1 MISGGSFVKKKECRV
16 CESKELHRALVLT
29 PTPPGNNFLLE
40 NELHEKEELF
50 PLELDFCDDCSH
62 IQLGHVVDP
71 SFLFQNDYSYVSATS
86 SVFVDH
92 LESYADH
99 VTKLLDLEK
108 DTLVI
113 DIGSND
119 GTCLS
124 FFKKKGMLVLGVDP
138 AIEIAKKATQ
148 NGIPTMAEFFCKEI
162 AEEILKKEGKAVL
175 VTSHNACAHIDNLG
189 SVIQGVE
196 VLLEPEGIFV
206 MEVGYFV
213 DVFQNKWF
221 DTIYHEHVD
230 FHTVA
235 PLKRLFSRFNLEI
248 FRVERISPQGGSI
261 RVMVQREGGI
271 RKIEDSVQGFIAL
284 EESLGLH
291 SIEALYGFQKD
302 INILKNEFRTL
313 LNNLKKDGK
322 SIAAFGAPTKATT
335 LCYHFGINKSDIDF
349 IVDDNPMKQGLF
361 SPGKHI
367 PVFGSEKIYEEKPDY
382 LLILAWN
389 FSESI
394 MKKHIEYQDKIGT
407 FFLPMPKPA
416 LVKKNGNK

>member
-1 MISGGSFVKKKECRV
+1 MRAEGSFFKKKECRV
-16 CESKELHRALVLT
+16 CESLDLQRAVELT
-29 PTPPGNNFLLE
+29 PTPPGNNFLSKS
-40 NELHEKEELF
+40 ELGKEEDLY
-50 PLELDFCDDCSH
+50 PLELDFCGSCNH

-92 LESYADH
+92 LESYSNH
-99 VTKLLDLEK
+99 VTKLFNLDE
-108 DTLVI
+108 DSFVI

-119 GTCLS
+119 GTCLR
-124 FFKKKGMLVLGVDP
+124 FFKQKGMSVLGVDP
-138 AIEIAKKATQ
+138 ATDIAKEATKF
-148 NGIPTMAEFFCKEI
+148 GIPTMPNFFCREI
-162 AEEILKKEGKAVL
+162 ALEIEKKEGKANL
-175 VTSHNACAHIDNLG
+175 ITSHNACAHIDDLS
-189 SVIQGVE
+189 SVIEGVE
-196 VLLEPEGIFV
+196 VLLQSDGIFV

-235 PLKRLFSRFNLEI
+235 PLKTLFSRFNLEM

-261 RVMVQREGGI
+261 RVMVQRKGGLREI
-271 RKIEDSVQGFIAL
+271 ESSIEDLVDL
-284 EESLGLH
+284 EKELGLNRIESLY
-291 SIEALYGFQKD
+291 SFQDNINNLKKD
-302 INILKNEFRTL
+302 FKFL
-313 LNNLKKDGK
+313 LNNLKKQGK

-349 IVDDNPMKQGLF
+349 IVDDNPMKQGLY

-367 PVFGSEKIYEEKPDY
+367 PVFSSKKIYEEQPDY

-389 FSESI
+389 FSEPI
-394 MKKHIEYQDKIGT
+394 MKKHEEYQNTIGT
-407 FFLPMPKPA
+407 FFLPMPKPS
-416 LVKKNGNK
+416 LVEKE

>member
-1 MISGGSFVKKKECRV
+1 
-16 CESKELHRALVLT
+16 
-29 PTPPGNNFLLE
+29 
-40 NELHEKEELF
+40 
-50 PLELDFCDDCSH
+50 
-62 IQLGHVVDP
+62 
-71 SFLFQNDYSYVSATS
+71 
-86 SVFVDH
+86 
-92 LESYADH
+92 
-99 VTKLLDLEK
+99 
-108 DTLVI
+108 
-113 DIGSND
+113 
-119 GTCLS
+119 
-124 FFKKKGMLVLGVDP
+124 
-138 AIEIAKKATQ
+138 
-148 NGIPTMAEFFCKEI
+148 
-162 AEEILKKEGKAVL
+162 
-175 VTSHNACAHIDNLG
+175 
-189 SVIQGVE
+189 
-196 VLLEPEGIFV
+196 LLEPEGIFV

-261 RVMVQREGGI
+261 RVMVQREGGV
-271 RKIEDSVQGFIAL
+271 RKIEDSVQGLIAL

-291 SIEALYGFQKD
+291 SIESLYGFQED
-302 INILKNEFRTL
+302 INSLKNEFRTL

-367 PVFGSEKIYEEKPDY
+367 PVFSSEKIYEEKPDY

-389 FSESI
+389 FSEPI
-394 MKKHIEYQDKIGT
+394 MKKHIEYQDRIGT
-407 FFLPMPKPA
+407 FFLPMPKPT
-416 LVKKNGNK
+416 LVKNNGNK